1 MSIVDDLLTLYAT
14 KGSAMYGGE
23 PVTQL
28 AHALQ
33 SAALA
38 EAEGASD
45 MLVAAALLHDVG
57 HLVDNRAEGAA
68 AAGIDRQHEDIAAGY
83 LSRWFRPETVEP
95 VRLHV
100 AAKRCLVATDPGYLA
115 TLSEASV
122 LSLKVQGGAFGE
134 DEAKQFMSRPGA
146 SEALRLRKW
155 DDLAK
160 VPGARTP
167 DLAHYRR
174 HIEAGLRPSSP

>member
-14 KGSAMYGGE
+14 KAGAMYGGE

-28 AHALQ
+28 GHALQ

-38 EAEGASD
+38 EAEGAD
-45 MLVAAALLHDVG
+45 EALVAAALLHDVG
-57 HLVDNRAEGAA
+57 HLVDNHARGAA
-68 AAGIDRQHEDIAAGY
+68 NAGIDRQHEDIGAGY
-83 LSRWFRPETVEP
+83 LARWFRPEVIEP
-95 VRLHV
+95 IRRHV
-100 AAKRCLVATDPGYLA
+100 AAKRCLVTTEPGYLE

-122 LSLKVQGGAFGE
+122 ISLKVQGGPMSDE
-134 DEAKQFMSRPGA
+134 EAKAFLSVPGA
-146 SEALRLRKW
+146 EDALRVRKW

-160 VPGARTP
+160 VRDAKTP

-174 HIEAGLRPSSP
+174 HLEAGLKPSSS